1 MMRSPSMFSKHVERG
16 SRSSSVGILWLE
28 VSTLSVLMTSVVKKM
43 ADPNWPQV
51 EAELGGVLRTP

>member
-1 MMRSPSMFSKHVERG
+1 M
-16 SRSSSVGILWLE
+16 GILWLE